1 MLNPMTAP
9 LLRNYINGQ
18 WVDSATG
25 QLGEQRDPADL
36 GVVTCQYPRS
46 SREETRTAI
55 AAAADAWA
63 GWRALPVAQRAD
75 YLMRALAA
83 ITRRQDE
90 IAEIITRENGKTL
103 AEAKTE
109 VVAAIKEM
117 EWQIAEGRRLYGE
130 TVPSDRPGVF
140 AYCLR
145 QPLGVVSVI
154 APWNFPFNVPGRKI
168 TPALMTGNTVVFK
181 PAGLTPRTGVC
192 FVEAFA
198 EAGLPAGV
206 LNLVLGDGGVVGEE
220 LVVNPQVR
228 AISFTGSTPVGRAIH
243 QKAAATLARTQLEMG
258 GKNPAVVLA
267 DADLDLAA
275 DAVVRAA
282 YACAGQWCTSTSRA
296 IVETAVMPA
305 FQAKVLERVAR
316 LRVGSGLDPATTMGP
331 VCGAAQLRDVMR
343 YIELGQRE
351 GATLLAGG
359 RQLAGAGCFIE
370 PTVFGNVTPA
380 MTIAREEI
388 FGPVLCLMPVSG
400 FEEAVR
406 LANDVEFGLSSSV
419 FTRSLDKALSF
430 VERTE
435 VGLAHVNLPTAH
447 KEPQLSFGGIKQ
459 SGTGLPEAGK
469 TGIEFFTQ
477 HKVVYVQYR

>member
-1 MLNPMTAP
+1 MQIP

-18 WVDSATG
+18 WVASATG
-25 QLGEQRDPADL
+25 QVGEQRDPADL
-36 GVVTCQYPRS
+36 GVVTCRYPRS
-46 SREETRTAI
+46 SREEARAAI
-55 AAAADAWA
+55 EAAAGAWA
-63 GWRALPVAQRAD
+63 AWRALPVAQRAD
-75 YLMRALAA
+75 CLTRALAVIA
-83 ITRRQDE
+83 RRQDE
-90 IAEIITRENGKTL
+90 IAEVITRENGKTL
-103 AEAKTE
+103 AEARTE

-117 EWQIAEGRRLYGE
+117 DWQIAEGRRLHGE

-140 AYCLR
+140 AYCIR
-145 QPLGVVSVI
+145 QPLGVVGVI

-168 TPALMTGNTVVFK
+168 TPALIVGNTVVFK
-181 PAGLTPRTGVC
+181 PAALTPRTGVC

-198 EAGLPAGV
+198 EAGVPPGV
-206 LNLVLGDGGVVGEE
+206 LNLILGDGGVVGDA
-220 LVVNPQVR
+220 LVVDPRIR

-275 DAVVRAA
+275 EAVVCAA

-296 IVETAVMPA
+296 IVETAAMPA

-359 RQLAGAGCFIE
+359 RQLAGGGCFIE
-370 PTVFGNVTPA
+370 PTVFGDVTPA

-419 FTRSLDKALSF
+419 FTRSLDKALQF

-435 VGLAHVNLPTAH
+435 VGLTHVNLPTAH

-477 HKVVYVQYR
+477 HKVVYVQSR